1 MDSLLDNDTTGARG
15 RSPCP
20 LLRNSSPQR
29 RFRPAGVNPGRNLA
43 RTVFLSDEK
52 SLYHRN
58 LTELRFELAFFA
70 LINEQGLSW
79 DSKLPMR
86 DQKGWKEHAAF
97 MDALA
102 DEKFIVLGGPLK
114 KRSRHRTLLIFDA
127 TDEETIRARMA
138 ADPWIRDGTLRII
151 DIYKWEI
158 LLGGLKNRSD

>member
-1 MDSLLDNDTTGARG
+1 M
-15 RSPCP
+15 
-20 LLRNSSPQR
+20 
-29 RFRPAGVNPGRNLA
+29 
-43 RTVFLSDEK
+43 
-52 SLYHRN
+52 
-58 LTELRFELAFFA
+58 AFFA